1 MVRKSF
7 GHRASEIEADRVM
20 VTFSP
25 EVTASLRK
33 LEDVARKDPKFDS
46 DVLGLLQNLNSGQPV
61 DVKSVITRLAMVVEE
76 ACDSAHR
83 THDVAARGA
92 LTGIIG
98 SLLGPRLDSKT
109 ITVTVEPKVRSHS
122 PAGE

>member
-20 VTFSP
+20 VTFGP
-25 EVTASLRK
+25 EVTASLLK

-76 ACDSAHR
+76 ACDSANR
-83 THDVAARGA
+83 THDVAVRGA
-92 LTGIIG
+92 LTGVIG
-98 SLLGPRLDSKT
+98 SLLGPKLDSKT